1 MPPGRRCGLGL
12 TRLLLDVPTQICTH
26 VSEPFFKGKC
36 AKPSWTKA
44 AGDPP
49 PAGTASRGGVR
60 APAAVEGLARG
71 GLRRGR
77 LCSATSEQV

>member
-1 MPPGRRCGLGL
+1 MPPGRRCGPGL

-36 AKPSWTKA
+36 AKPAWTKA

-49 PAGTASRGGVR
+49 QLARLPGAGFG
-60 APAAVEGLARG
+60 PAAVGGLARG